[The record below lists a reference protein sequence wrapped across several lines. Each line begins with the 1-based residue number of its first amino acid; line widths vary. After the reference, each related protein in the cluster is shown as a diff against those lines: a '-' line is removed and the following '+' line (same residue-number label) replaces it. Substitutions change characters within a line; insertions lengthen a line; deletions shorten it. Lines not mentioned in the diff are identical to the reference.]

1 MTNSVLFWLAAI
13 ACGAVFAI
21 LLFGIGTFAK
31 GGDFNK
37 KYANKIMRARLAAQF
52 VAVIL
57 IVGFAYLASRG
68 G

>member
-1 MTNSVLFWLAAI
+1 MASNPLFWLMVV
-13 ACGAVFAI
+13 ACLVVLAI
-21 LLFGIGTFAK
+21 LLFGIGSFAR

-57 IVGFAYLASRG
+57 IVGFAYFFTG
-68 G
+68 